1 MFICSSI
8 HKMSYMINLKMVE
21 HLTDNPADL
30 YQYYDFFLTNKALWS
45 VKKIVKKWHVFSA
58 DIRWKVPI
66 SKTFLKPDHF
76 H

>member
-30 YQYYDFFLTNKALWS
+30 YQYYDFFLTNKAL
-45 VKKIVKKWHVFSA
+45 
-58 DIRWKVPI
+58 
-66 SKTFLKPDHF
+66 
-76 H
+76 